1 MRAPCN
7 QVGGRDPNV
16 FLAIVCLPREEVPAG
31 WLHVRVEGRKRVTH
45 ILTGAAGATGTQCE
59 YMGLREERRGNLR

>member
-31 WLHVRVEGRKRVTH
+31 RLHVCVEGGERVTH
-45 ILTGAAGATGTQCE
+45 VLTGAVGATGTQCE
-59 YMGLREERRGNLR
+59 LRGERRGNVR